1 MKKTNIALLTATALI
16 ALTSASSYATV
27 TTGSDQGQYLLNRV
41 DSSVTATVKL
51 TKPALTLSGTFVQN
65 PTLTTE
71 KSGVQNAGNITVTG
85 LSDDR
90 AYTLGNATITGADA
104 AGYSD
109 SAGVGFGWAT
119 AAENTISSASDI
131 VANTDTYN
139 DTAYVKINH
148 LATAP
153 VAGETT
159 ITIPVT
165 SYTK

>member
-16 ALTSASSYATV
+16 ALTSASTYATV
-27 TTGSDQGQYLLNRV
+27 TTGTNQGDYVMNAV
-41 DSSVTATVKL
+41 SSTVTATVKL
-51 TKPALTLSGTFVQN
+51 TRPALTLSGTFVQN
-65 PTLTTE
+65 PALTTE
-71 KSGVQNAGNITVTG
+71 TSEAQNAGNITVTG

-90 AYTLGNATITGADA
+90 AYTLGNATINGTDE
-104 AGYSD
+104 AGYSN
-109 SAGVGFGWAT
+109 SAGIGFGWAT
-119 AAENTISSASDI
+119 TAENTASSASDI

-139 DTAYVKINH
+139 DTAYVKISH